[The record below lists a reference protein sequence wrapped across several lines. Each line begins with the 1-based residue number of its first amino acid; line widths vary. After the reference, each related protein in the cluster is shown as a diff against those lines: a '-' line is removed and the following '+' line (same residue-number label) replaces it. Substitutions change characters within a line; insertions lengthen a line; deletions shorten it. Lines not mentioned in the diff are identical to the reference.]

1 MNMLL
6 TKLPKLKSG
15 DGPKDAF
22 RGTFHANESLTQLDK
37 SFTEASNEKLPE
49 LLPSEIYCH
58 TLSDPSILGKELQE
72 KGYRT
77 ITLFGLNTPAKLFD
91 NDNEG
96 LRQIVKQ
103 KYLDGLNMFFEEK
116 IEDCLALDSEGK
128 PCIEVKTP
136 QELESA
142 LGLPRGNIF
151 HTDLQFPWKKD
162 DDHRKWGVETSSQR
176 ILLAGSGAHRG
187 GAVSGIAGHNAAMA
201 ALERLS

>member
-1 MNMLL
+1 MVVRE
-6 TKLPKLKSG
+6 LPELKSG
-15 DGPKDAF
+15 VDPRIAF
-22 RGTFHANESLTQLDK
+22 AGTFHINESYFQLERA
-37 SFTEASNEKLPE
+37 FEEASAGKIPTEI
-49 LLPSEIYCH
+49 PSEMYCH
-58 TLSDPSILGKELQE
+58 TLTDNSILSPELQ
-72 KGYRT
+72 KNGFHT
-77 ITLFGLNTPAKLFD
+77 LTLFALHLPASLFDVNHDEVKREVVKRTLAGLND
-91 NDNEG
+91 
-96 LRQIVKQ
+96 
-103 KYLDGLNMFFEEK
+103 YLKRPIQEY
-116 IEDCLALDSEGK
+116 LALDSLGA

-136 QELESA
+136 HELESA